1 LATVLF
7 STALAHYT
15 GGVARVEIDAA
26 RVVDLVEA
34 LGKRFPELQAHI
46 DEMAVAIDDEIHND
60 AKFMRL
66 KPDSEVQFVPRIAGG

>member
-1 LATVLF
+1 MATVLF

-15 GGVARVEIDAA
+15 GGVARIEIDAT
-26 RVVDLVEA
+26 RVVDLLEA
-34 LGKRFPELQAHI
+34 LAERFPDLPAQI